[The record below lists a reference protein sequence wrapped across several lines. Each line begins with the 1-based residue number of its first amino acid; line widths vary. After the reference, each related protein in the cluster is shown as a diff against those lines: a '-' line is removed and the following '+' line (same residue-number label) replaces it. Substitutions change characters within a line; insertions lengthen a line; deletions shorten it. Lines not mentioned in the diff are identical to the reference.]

1 MTAHHDAARIPQPR
15 GHNLFLALKPPSA
28 VAGEIG
34 ALRDRL
40 GGAKPMG
47 DDRLHLTLRMLHRG
61 KAPPPTEM
69 KDALC
74 DAMTALTAEAF
85 ELSFDRFG
93 ANGET
98 VALFPHQGRS
108 GLRRLRRQI
117 DLLIGRAG
125 LSGGGHPKFNPHMT
139 LFYAPAA
146 VGRERI
152 APIGW
157 HADEIVLIHSLVGL
171 AKHVLLARWPLI
183 AQLRLL

>member
-1 MTAHHDAARIPQPR
+1 MTASHNVAATVQPR
-15 GHNLFLALKPPSA
+15 GHNLFLALKPPPA
-28 VAGEIG
+28 VASEIG
-34 ALRDRL
+34 GLRDRL

-61 KAPPPTEM
+61 AAPPPADM
-69 KDALC
+69 QAILC

-85 ELSFDRFG
+85 ALSFDRFG

-98 VALFPHQGRS
+98 VALFPGQGRS

-117 DLLIGRAG
+117 DLLIGQAG
-125 LSGGGHPKFNPHMT
+125 LLRGTPSKFNPHMT

-146 VGRERI
+146 IGRERI

-157 HADEIVLIHSLVGL
+157 HADEVVLIHSLVGL
-171 AKHVLLARWPLI
+171 ARHVPLARWPLI
-183 AQLRLL
+183 DQLRLL

>member
-1 MTAHHDAARIPQPR
+1 MTAHHNVAGSAQLR
-15 GHNLFLALKPPSA
+15 GHNLFLALKPPPA

-34 ALRDRL
+34 GLRDRL

-61 KAPPPTEM
+61 AAPPPADM
-69 KDALC
+69 QAILC

-98 VALFPHQGRS
+98 IALFPGQGRS

-117 DLLIGRAG
+117 DLLIERAG
-125 LSGGGHPKFNPHMT
+125 LRRGVPSNFNPHMT

-146 VGRERI
+146 IGRERI

-171 AKHVLLARWPLI
+171 AQHVPLGRWPLVE
-183 AQLRLL
+183 QLRLL